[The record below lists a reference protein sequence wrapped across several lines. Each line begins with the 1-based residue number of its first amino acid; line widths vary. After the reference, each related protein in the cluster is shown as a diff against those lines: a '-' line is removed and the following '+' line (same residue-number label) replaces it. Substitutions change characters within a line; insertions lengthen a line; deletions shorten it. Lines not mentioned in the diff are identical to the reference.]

1 MNKIN
6 NLGATVALLSGSIY
20 GVNSI
25 IVKMA
30 HNKGVTT
37 FDLLIY
43 QFTFAILWFGGRYLI
58 SKNKT
63 DNTPVIH
70 KAIIANPYNWIAGI
84 TTVLTG
90 LFYYSSIQLTDPS
103 VASLGLFQYPWI
115 LFLIGILVNKEK
127 VILKNVLAVIL
138 IWIGTIL
145 LISTTT
151 ENITMVGIIYGVAAG
166 ASFATYLFSLQKI
179 SEHPIT
185 KVFIILIATIIAGV
199 FCIFEMD
206 QLSIFTKN
214 AFIYGLIAAILGQIL
229 TFELMSYAAK
239 KVSSVLMGTLTTT
252 ELPVAMILTWVIWGP
267 IPNTI
272 KIIGLL
278 LMLFSI
284 LWLKYEQSK
293 EEIKSNYQSIES

>member
-43 QFTFAILWFGGRYLI
+43 QFAFAILWFGGRYLI

-185 KVFIILIATIIAGV
+185 KVFIVLIATIIAGV

-293 EEIKSNYQSIES
+293 EEIKSSYQGIES